1 MTILIFTIFTLLN
14 LNASTLIIDNF
25 EDNKLIEKGRP
36 VAPKNWSEGNK
47 KAERIDY
54 YIIQK
59 NKNKFL
65 RGEYL
70 LGTKGEIIYFE
81 KKIDIKKTPFLSW
94 KWKANKLPSIKIRK
108 DNEEADNVAT
118 VYVLFKKGWV
128 RFLIKYSWSQ
138 VNCKKNKEKESG
150 YFRSKSSRRGL
161 WEIYIKPIRCTNHKL
176 KCCSDPTGVWL
187 SEKVN
192 LIDDFKLIFKKDW
205 IPGHIEGIGILVDG
219 DQTKIDGVSADFDDF
234 VLSSK

>member
-1 MTILIFTIFTLLN
+1 MTILIFTIFTLLS
-14 LNASTLIIDNF
+14 LNANTLIIDNF
-25 EDNKLIEKGRP
+25 EDNKLMEKGAS

-54 YIIQK
+54 YIVQK

-94 KWKANKLPSIKIRK
+94 KWRANKLPSIKIRK
-108 DNEEADNVAT
+108 DNEETDNVAT
-118 VYVLFKKGWV
+118 VYVMFKKGWTN
-128 RFLIKYSWSQ
+128 FIIKCSWSQ
-138 VNCKKNKEKESG
+138 VNCKENDKNEPN
-150 YFRSKSSRRGL
+150 YFRSRSSRAL
-161 WEIYIKPIRCTNHKL
+161 WVIYIKPLRCTNTDKN
-176 KCCSDPTGVWL
+176 CCSDPTGKWFN
-187 SEKVN
+187 EKVN
-192 LIDDFKLIFKKDW
+192 IVDDFKLIFKKDW
-205 IPGHIEGIGILVDG
+205 IPEHIEGIGILVDG